1 MEDAYQLLPTSAHSA
16 SRSRSPSPGPSVSEK
31 RPRSP
36 VPPPPPAPSTWTILY
51 DKRVRMVM
59 LSGFLLAFI
68 DMCYNVVIVLFAYT
82 PLELGGLDRKASD
95 LFPSTD

>member
-1 MEDAYQLLPTSAHSA
+1 
-16 SRSRSPSPGPSVSEK
+16 
-31 RPRSP
+31 
-36 VPPPPPAPSTWTILY
+36 
-51 DKRVRMVM
+51 MVM